1 MKWYKYILIALF
13 SLLSYQT
20 AFAAETGPMLNL
32 NTATA
37 EQLDTLKGIGA
48 SKSIAIVQYRTEH
61 GNFKNVEQIVLV
73 PGIGEKIYLDNKDK
87 LFVEPSQ

>member
-1 MKWYKYILIALF
+1 MKWSKYLLLVLF
-13 SLLSYQT
+13 SLLSYQP
-20 AFAAETGPMLNL
+20 AYAAETGQMLNL

-37 EQLDTLKGIGA
+37 EQLDSLKGVGT
-48 SKSIAIVQYRTEH
+48 SKSLAIVQYRNEH
-61 GNFKNVEQIVLV
+61 GDFKNVEQIVLV